1 MLYWILFFFL
11 GRNSKVC
18 HKLRSITSVSWAYIY
33 IYSGKSIHFTSS
45 ITEQHD
51 VKVSVNDIVIKAVA
65 VALRNVPEAN
75 GKDISLI
82 IWLSKILYTCII
94 GGEKFIVVGSRVN
107 PENQILL
114 I

>member
-1 MLYWILFFFL
+1 MLYWILFFLL

-18 HKLRSITSVSWAYIY
+18 HKLRSITLVSWAYIY
-33 IYSGKSIHFTSS
+33 ILWQIIHFTSS

-82 IWLSKILYTCII
+82 IWLSKVLYTCII